1 MGMAHLLA
9 LRRSARELRRALL
22 DLVLPPHCPGCGAG
36 AEEVL
41 PGRSLCGPCEAGL
54 EWMPRTGCPR
64 CGEAVAELGPARC
77 TADHRPLQGLVFAVA
92 AARYR
97 GTGGALVRR
106 LKLAGDFGALRV
118 LGDRVARVLR
128 PRLLGPFRRAVLV
141 PVPLHRARRRARGF
155 DQAERLAQ
163 AVADRLGIEVV
174 EALTRQRATLPQGD
188 PRTTSRE
195 RNVEGAFAMRG
206 RVPIAGRPV
215 VLVDDV
221 ATSFATVRACAAV
234 LMDRGA
240 SAVAVATACRA
251 RGL

>member
-1 MGMAHLLA
+1 MGMANSRA
-9 LRRSARELRRALL
+9 LRRTARELHRALL

-36 AEEVL
+36 AEDL
-41 PGRSLCGPCEAGL
+41 APGRPLCGPCEVGFEA
-54 EWMPRTGCPR
+54 MPTAACSR
-64 CGEAVAELGPARC
+64 CGEAVAELAAGRC
-77 TADHRPLQGLVFAVA
+77 TADHRPLTGLAFAVA

-106 LKLAGDFGALRV
+106 LKLAGDFGALGYLAER
-118 LGDRVARVLR
+118 LARALR

-141 PVPLHRARRRARGF
+141 PVPLHRSRRRARGF
-155 DQAERLAQ
+155 DQAERLAE

-174 EALTRQRATLPQGD
+174 AALVRHRATLPQGD

-195 RNVEGAFAMRG
+195 RNVEGAFGPRRRLA
-206 RVPIAGRPV
+206 VTGRPV

-221 ATSFATVRACAAV
+221 ATSFATARACAAV
-234 LMDRGA
+234 LTASGA
-240 SAVAVATACRA
+240 SAVAMATACRA